1 MSNALPDK
9 HVVLRFPPGTDTA
22 GTLDVEETYQLLELP
37 PEILKQVEALEEGAQ
52 PFPLTIKGRP
62 SDDAT
67 ICTPNAT
74 FQLRTIGISNS
85 LLVCRSAPEDPDV
98 FLQRDVGGEP
108 KETLH
113 ISDTC
118 HQVFECVPI
127 APNLERIRAV
137 LRPSAWEGMDSN
149 LGKRKRDERS
159 GKPVKRWTKEQ
170 LKSVVQASDKELE
183 EGLKE
188 RNVVEVDGKLLLL
201 PAANLK
207 ELLLLL
213 LSLLHIHSKE
223 SDITAPTETLINI
236 LEKEY
241 DILPSL
247 SSPFLGLFGHV
258 EGDMWIGDL
267 KKIVKEVG
275 MGLLTRIGRNKKL
288 DEFVKE
294 WKAEVGE
301 DWEGLVD
308 MKLLKGEY
316 LANPPPASALAAGT
330 RCPLL
335 TYFPLSS
342 LPLQP
347 APRFSE
353 LFLTRTRWRPD
364 EMTPFL
370 KGLTR
375 EGDKKERDKLVV
387 KFVRVVKEKD
397 GIWWYPRRT

>member
-9 HVVLRFPPGTDTA
+9 HVVLRYPPGA
-22 GTLDVEETYQLLELP
+22 GAAEPLDVEETYQLLELP
-37 PEILKQVEALEEGAQ
+37 PEILKQVEALDGAE

-85 LLVCRSAPEDPDV
+85 LLVCRSAAEDTDV
-98 FLQRDVGGEP
+98 FLRRHVGEEA

-118 HQVFECVPI
+118 HQVFECLPI

-137 LRPSAWEGMDSN
+137 LRPSAWEGMDSS
-149 LGKRKRDERS
+149 LGKRKRDEKN
-159 GKPVKRWTKEQ
+159 GKVVKRWTKEQ
-170 LKSVVQASDKELE
+170 LKSVVQASDRELE
-183 EGLKE
+183 DGLRE
-188 RNVVEVDGKLLLL
+188 RNVVEVDGKLMLL

-207 ELLLLL
+207 DLLVLLI
-213 LSLLHIHSKE
+213 SLLHINSKG
-223 SDITAPTETLINI
+223 SDTTAPTKTLIET

-247 SSPFLGLFGHV
+247 SSPVLGLFGHV
-258 EGDMWIGDL
+258 EGEMWRGDMR
-267 KKIVKEVG
+267 KIVKEVG
-275 MGLLTRIGRNKKL
+275 MGILTRIGRNKKQ
-288 DEFVKE
+288 DEFVDE
-294 WKAEVGE
+294 WKKEVGDSWE
-301 DWEGLVD
+301 DLVD
-308 MKLLKGEY
+308 MKLLEGEY
-316 LANPPPASALAAGT
+316 LANPPPASALAVGT

-335 TYFPLSS
+335 TYFPISS

-375 EGDKKERDKLVV
+375 DGDKKERDKLVV
-387 KFVRVVKEKD
+387 KFVRVVKERD
-397 GIWWYPRRT
+397 GVWWYPRRA